1 MLRDAGADNC
11 ARRIDVA
18 WAAVLAG
25 DIDDIPQH
33 VAWEQSVTG

>member
-1 MLRDAGADNC
+1 MLREAGVDNC

-18 WAAVLAG
+18 RAAVLAG

-33 VAWEQSVTG
+33 VAWEQSATG